1 MKHLQTPVICLVFI
15 VLGQSDKSDGSD
27 GSDGAD
33 WGEGQTGRG

>member
-15 VLGQSDKSDGSD
+15 VLGQSDKSDGFD
-27 GSDGAD
+27 GSD